1 MEGDGRKI
9 KSLFVRGFRQ
19 RVRIAQN
26 WQHFTNELILQNESQ
41 APQFIVFRE
50 LEIQKKVEGNSNEFP
65 PKSGA

>member
-1 MEGDGRKI
+1 MAHFGRI
-9 KSLFVRGFRQ
+9 SLLK
-19 RVRIAQN
+19 
-26 WQHFTNELILQNESQ
+26 LILQNESK